1 MEEKVFRRVAVATEL
16 RDFVEARLHTDHAD
30 AARRNAYKEL
40 QRRASGSLAN
50 PAYVAVDPA
59 TGRKLGVFL
68 GATLADDAPFARF
81 LQAARDGRGAAG
93 EQVLP

>member
-16 RDFVEARLHTDHAD
+16 MNFVEARLHTDHAD
-30 AARRNAYKEL
+30 AARRDAYKEL

-50 PAYVAVDPA
+50 PAYVAVEPR
-59 TGRKLGVFL
+59 TGVRLGVFL

-81 LQAARDGRGAAG
+81 LRAAREAPGTTG
-93 EQVLP
+93 EKVLP